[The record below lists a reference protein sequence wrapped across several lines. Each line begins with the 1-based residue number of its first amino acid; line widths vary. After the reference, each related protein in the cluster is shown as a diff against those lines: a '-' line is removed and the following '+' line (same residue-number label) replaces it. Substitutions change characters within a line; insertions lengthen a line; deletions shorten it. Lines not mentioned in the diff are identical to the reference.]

1 MLRDDVKQ
9 ELIEVVAMSFE
20 TGHFSFEDY
29 SDFKREYPNLGKEA
43 WEYYCELV
51 QMGPV
56 GFYEEFKDV
65 YNFDPMFVEEYGHYY
80 NDDEDEEEYKFVV
93 RFDIDGQN
101 MDYWCEDKESAVE
114 YAKKHLDCLPTIYK
128 INEET
133 GIEEF
138 YMDMDGLEEEAD

>member
-20 TGHFSFEDY
+20 TGHFGFEDY

-65 YNFDPMFVEEYGHYY
+65 YDFDPMFVEEYSYY
-80 NDDEDEEEYKFVV
+80 YDDDEDDEDE
-93 RFDIDGQN
+93 DD
-101 MDYWCEDKESAVE
+101 
-114 YAKKHLDCLPTIYK
+114 
-128 INEET
+128 
-133 GIEEF
+133 
-138 YMDMDGLEEEAD
+138 

>member
-29 SDFKREYPNLGKEA
+29 ADFKREYPNLGKEA
-43 WEYYCELV
+43 WEYYCELA

-65 YNFDPMFVEEYGHYY
+65 YDFDRMFVEEYGLYY
-80 NDDEDEEEYKFVV
+80 DDEEDEEE
-93 RFDIDGQN
+93 
-101 MDYWCEDKESAVE
+101 DY
-114 YAKKHLDCLPTIYK
+114 CLSW
-128 INEET
+128 
-133 GIEEF
+133 
-138 YMDMDGLEEEAD
+138 